1 MDTRIYIIFKDGF
14 PFELVRGDYQFKMNR
29 LNTWRE
35 MFPEFRYTISDVG
48 LEEIYD
54 QYGD

>member
-48 LEEIYD
+48 LEGIYD
-54 QYGD
+54 QYVY